1 MVSNGTDLDDAPH
14 VVPTV
19 PDSDYPLAPSVV
31 AEGELPTEDTRPAA
45 DARVAMPQDRQ
56 AGGMDPSPE
65 HSDDVP
71 QAENQGVHETRAGL
85 LRRHPIAVPAGA
97 LVFAL
102 FLFAGYL
109 YWDYAAHFESTD
121 DAFVAARQ
129 FAWRRR

>member
-19 PDSDYPLAPSVV
+19 PGSDYPLARGAV
-31 AEGELPTEDTRPAA
+31 AECELPTRDTRPAA

-56 AGGMDPSPE
+56 PGGMDPSPE

-71 QAENQGVHETRAGL
+71 RAENQGAHETRADL

-102 FLFAGYL
+102 VLFAGYL
-109 YWDYAAHFESTD
+109 YWDYAAHF
-121 DAFVAARQ
+121 
-129 FAWRRR
+129 